1 MCNHKKD
8 VPGCEMC
15 DAWKNHSNPNN
26 GERRMKEICDAN
38 VKAKANKKPTHK
50 ELREAKQARKKG

>member
-1 MCNHKKD
+1 
-8 VPGCEMC
+8 MC

-50 ELREAKQARKKG
+50 ELREAKKARKKD